1 MFAYNVIS
9 IKWKH
14 LRTRLVLH
22 SEHSVITTIIKITED
37 DDYARSAATV
47 TEVVKL
53 RERGKSN
60 NLHFS
65 SPFSQFVVIVLT
77 KVVDMLIQSWA
88 YRRHQ
93 SRSHGTKQPAAD
105 WCQLCKYRK
114 RRKPEVSLGTAGE
127 LDDDIW
133 GPKTSLPI
141 IPTLRKIWLHVIV
154 LHLTQKQNQNFLC
167 SPRVDTT
174 WLSILSIQSIPL
186 PCA

>member
-65 SPFSQFVVIVLT
+65 SPFSQFVVVVLT
-77 KVVDMLIQSWA
+77 KVVNMLIQSWA

-93 SRSHGTKQPAAD
+93 SRSHGTK
-105 WCQLCKYRK
+105 RK
-114 RRKPEVSLGTAGE
+114 QQTGVSYANTGKGESQRCPWVQQGSSMMISGGLKPHCPSYPRRGRFGCT
-127 LDDDIW
+127 
-133 GPKTSLPI
+133 
-141 IPTLRKIWLHVIV
+141 
-154 LHLTQKQNQNFLC
+154 
-167 SPRVDTT
+167 
-174 WLSILSIQSIPL
+174 
-186 PCA
+186 